1 MTTVKRKVDRLQKEE
16 EGAILPHILQAYKHA
31 KSEIRIGEN
40 PVRSLIR
47 FSFAL
52 TNSLLSKIDGESYA
66 KKHKI
71 EIKNEN
77 ESMSYDMAH
86 NEIEQEIEEQ
96 DEDQQTEQSMVISSK
111 IVDHCAQEVETSLT
125 AKTLTISQSSGLTG
139 VKRRRGE
146 TKLVNQQQQFSA
158 DTPSQVTSS
167 FSSSNQNYHM
177 QTPSAPK
184 TKDLVV
190 KAVESLPNQIGTKE
204 EIIEMIDVLCPTFCL
219 PKVGAF
225 KRTFDQA
232 LSKYLLA
239 NDAQIM
245 LIASQYD
252 INREMCQ
259 KGGGAGGD

>member
-1 MTTVKRKVDRLQKEE
+1 M
-16 EGAILPHILQAYKHA
+16 
-31 KSEIRIGEN
+31 
-40 PVRSLIR
+40 
-47 FSFAL
+47 
-52 TNSLLSKIDGESYA
+52 SKIDGEFQE

-86 NEIEQEIEEQ
+86 HEIEEEEE
-96 DEDQQTEQSMVISSK
+96 EDQQTEQSMVISTK

-125 AKTLTISQSSGLTG
+125 SKTLTISQSSGLAG
-139 VKRRRGE
+139 VKRRRRE
-146 TKLVNQQQQFSA
+146 TKLVNQKQLSA

-167 FSSSNQNYHM
+167 FSSSNQNYLM

-190 KAVESLPNQIGTKE
+190 KAVESLPNQVGTKE

-219 PKVGAF
+219 PKTGAF

-252 INREMCQ
+252 IDREMCQ
-259 KGGGAGGD
+259 KGVGD